1 MGEPGSE
8 MCAACSK
15 PGAFST
21 CCFLSVGILGNMDR
35 FYLQR
40 TLVSPSFFPHNLFF
54 AHVDASSL
62 MFLIDIVK
70 QQLTYD
76 IGWET
81 RLREVSRGSLL
92 SSVSNSDLL
101 VASPSSKLP
110 TNLGPS
116 FLSSVALA
124 LGALTIWHAVLIS
137 RGETSIER
145 HINKKERR
153 RLQAKGRVSRAEGLG
168 WRVTEPAV
176 LETEAMAKANKGR
189 PHRRSELA

>member
-1 MGEPGSE
+1 
-8 MCAACSK
+8 
-15 PGAFST
+15 
-21 CCFLSVGILGNMDR
+21 
-35 FYLQR
+35 
-40 TLVSPSFFPHNLFF
+40 
-54 AHVDASSL
+54 
-62 MFLIDIVK
+62 MFLIDIAK

-110 TNLGPS
+110 TNLSPS

-153 RLQAKGRVSRAEGLG
+153 RLQAKGRVSRARAWGG
-168 WRVTEPAV
+168 
-176 LETEAMAKANKGR
+176 G
-189 PHRRSELA
+189 